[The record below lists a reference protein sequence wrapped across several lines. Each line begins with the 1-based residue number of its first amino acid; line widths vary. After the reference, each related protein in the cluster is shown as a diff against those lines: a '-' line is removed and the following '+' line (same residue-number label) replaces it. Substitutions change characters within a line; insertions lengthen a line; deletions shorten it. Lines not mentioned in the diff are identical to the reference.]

1 MEKDSLSLGDAAQEP
16 VQAGYSFD
24 ILTLF
29 PGLFDGLRQESLL
42 GKALQTGVVELATHN
57 FRQWATDRHN
67 TVDDEPFGG
76 GPGMVL
82 KPDVVVRCLREVRER
97 RPGVKVV
104 LLSPAGRLF
113 KQETALEWA
122 KLPGL
127 IFLCGRYEGFDARV
141 EAEVDEVVSI
151 GDYVLNGGEVAAMVI
166 IEAVARLLPGVIGN
180 AASLQE
186 ESHSTALLEAPHY
199 TRPRDFEG
207 QVVPAELLSGN
218 HAEIARWRLHQSL
231 LRTRERRPEL
241 LAGLD
246 TSAWSK
252 KDRLW
257 WAEQN
262 GQVLPRKPRPTAP
275 TTAPHAPDQPGKD

>member
-1 MEKDSLSLGDAAQEP
+1 MTAELLPELDASQRSGQP
-16 VQAGYSFD
+16 GYSFD

-42 GKALQTGVVELATHN
+42 GKALQSGGLALVTHN
-57 FRQWATDRHN
+57 FRQWATDRHH

-82 KPDVVVRCLREVRER
+82 KPDVVVRCVRDTKAA
-97 RPGVKVV
+97 RPGAKVV

-113 KQETALEWA
+113 KQENALEWS

-127 IFLCGRYEGFDARV
+127 ILLCGRYEGFDARV

-166 IEAVARLLPGVIGN
+166 VEAVARLLPGVIGN
-180 AASLQE
+180 AASLQD

-207 QVVPAELLSGN
+207 HSVPAELLSGN
-218 HAEIARWRLHQSL
+218 HAEIARWRLRQSL

-262 GQVLPRKPRPTAP
+262 GQRVARRAPIVAPLPSDEATDAP
-275 TTAPHAPDQPGKD
+275 EG